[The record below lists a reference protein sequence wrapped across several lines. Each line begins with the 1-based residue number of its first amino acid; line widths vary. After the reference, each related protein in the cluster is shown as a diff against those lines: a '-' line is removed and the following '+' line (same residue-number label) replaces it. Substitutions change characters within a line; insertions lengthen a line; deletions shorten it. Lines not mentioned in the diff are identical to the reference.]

1 MKSIKTLQDYK
12 EHRRYMEKQPLKLIP
27 PSDPRVVSAIAPF
40 NDEML
45 KEYGYKDRQELS
57 DDLFE
62 TMNKY
67 GGIGLSANQVG
78 LPFNVFVMG
87 GHPQIENGLKMTCFN
102 PMIISAS
109 EEVVA
114 MKEGCLTFPFVWL
127 TISRPRKVVVK
138 YNDVNGDLQEGHLD
152 GMISRIFQHEYDH
165 MLGRVFTEYA
175 SKMKLDMA
183 YKKAEKEMDKVK
195 RLQNAQKKK

>member
-1 MKSIKTLQDYK
+1 
-12 EHRRYMEKQPLKLIP
+12 MEKQPLKLIP
-27 PSDPRVVSAIAPF
+27 PTDPRVQSAIAPF

-78 LPFNVFVMG
+78 LPYNVFVMG

-138 YNDVNGDLQEGHLD
+138 YTDEKGDLQEGHLD

-165 MLGRVFTEYA
+165 MLGRTFTEYA

-183 YKKAEKEMDKVK
+183 YKKAEKEMNKVK
-195 RLQNAQKKK
+195 RYQNAKKEKIEKRYTKEILIQCY